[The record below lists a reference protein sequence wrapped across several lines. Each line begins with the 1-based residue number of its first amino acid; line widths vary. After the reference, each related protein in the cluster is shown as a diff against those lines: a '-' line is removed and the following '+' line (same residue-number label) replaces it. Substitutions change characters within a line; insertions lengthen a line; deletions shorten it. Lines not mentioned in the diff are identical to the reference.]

1 MIQTQIETKRARD
14 APETNIEREGIETQ
28 NEAVGVRNKYRIKS
42 VKKGD
47 IQTSWGN
54 RDMVLKNPNVNREER
69 LRQLRDIDRR
79 KDYFKHR
86 RFTLARKKYTK
97 TKGDDGSPNNIAS
110 VERTVAVAGGVVHAG
125 GVIRTAVGGTRTA
138 AGRIQTAVKSGVRLG
153 SVKDVGRMAGGIG
166 TAAKNTAAGAVGQ
179 AGHSLLRTKIDKTKT
194 SDTGMEAI
202 KQGLTDLRYA
212 DNARKA
218 VHNTARAGIKTVRSI
233 KDTPKAVK
241 RDVRKFREK
250 FIRKRRAKQLARRK
264 GKAAGGRL
272 VNVFHRGKGSGG
284 VIAIALAGVSILLII
299 VLLTSLLAMIISAIC
314 SLFSWLMPGKGWSP
328 YEALLK
334 YQLNVQKIQ
343 AQIQEEIDGDYV
355 YTPEYRWDGSEI
367 TSLKQYGNL
376 TLDVDVNAVIA
387 AAAADRFQYGDD
399 MLKNEDLKK
408 WMEKF
413 YTYEHHIDT
422 GHCPSCDCKRE
433 EKELTASDFSA
444 SETVYVQSTNSYNV
458 TFKGSCYEHTS
469 SVYTEIK
476 IPLES
481 GCINGSTSASVYG
494 SNWQVVYNISADNYS
509 KVKWDEITIKTTT
522 IYCDKTD
529 HKIYYGE
536 VVNLDAK
543 TGLDS
548 IGFSQENE
556 SVFCAI
562 YDVLQNGGV

>member
-1 MIQTQIETKRARD
+1 
-14 APETNIEREGIETQ
+14 
-28 NEAVGVRNKYRIKS
+28 
-42 VKKGD
+42 
-47 IQTSWGN
+47 
-54 RDMVLKNPNVNREER
+54 MVLKNPNVSREER

-79 KDYFKHR
+79 KDYFKNR

-97 TKGDDGSPNNIAS
+97 AKGDDGSPNNIAS

-153 SVKDVGRMAGGIG
+153 SVKDVGRVAGGIG
-166 TAAKNTAAGAVGQ
+166 TAAKNATVGAVRQ
-179 AGHSLLRTKIDKTKT
+179 TGHSLLRTKIDKTTT
-194 SDTGMEAI
+194 SDTGIESA
-202 KQGLTDLRYA
+202 KQGLTDIRYA

-218 VHNTARAGIKTVRSI
+218 VHNTASAGIKTVRSV

-241 RDVRKFREK
+241 RDVRKLREK
-250 FIRKRRAKQLARRK
+250 LIRKCRTKQIARRK

-272 VNVFHRGKGSGG
+272 MSVFHRGKGSGG

-328 YEALLK
+328 YEALQK
-334 YQLNVQKIQ
+334 YQANVQKIQ
-343 AQIQEEIDGDYV
+343 AEIQEEIDGDYV
-355 YTPEYRWDGSEI
+355 YTPEYRWDGTEI
-367 TSLKQYGNL
+367 TSLNQYGNL

-387 AAAADRFQYGDD
+387 ATAADRFQYGDD
-399 MLKNEDLKK
+399 MLKDEDLKK

-433 EKELTASDFSA
+433 EKELTASDFTA
-444 SETVYVQSTNSYNV
+444 SETVYVPSTNSYDV
-458 TFKGSCYEHTS
+458 TFKGSCYDYTS

-494 SNWQVVYNISADNYS
+494 SNWQVVYNIAGDNYS

-548 IGFSQENE
+548 IGFSEENE
-556 SVFCAI
+556 SVFCAV

>member
-1 MIQTQIETKRARD
+1 MRGTQIETKRARD

-42 VKKGD
+42 VGTGD
-47 IQTSWGN
+47 IQTAWGK

-79 KDYFKHR
+79 KDYFKNR

-97 TKGDDGSPNNIAS
+97 AKGDDGSPNNIAS

-166 TAAKNTAAGAVGQ
+166 TAAKNATVGAVKQ
-179 AGHSLLRTKIDKTKT
+179 TGHSLLRTKIDKTT
-194 SDTGMEAI
+194 TTDTGMEAA
-202 KQGLTDLRYA
+202 KQELTDLRYA

-218 VHNTARAGIKTVRSI
+218 VHNTARAGIKTVCSI

-241 RDVRKFREK
+241 RDVRKLREK
-250 FIRKRRAKQLARRK
+250 LIRKRRAKQLARRK
-264 GKAAGGRL
+264 GKSAGGRL

-328 YEALLK
+328 YEALQK
-334 YQLNVQKIQ
+334 YQANVQKIQ
-343 AQIQEEIDGDYV
+343 AQIQEDIDGDYV

-387 AAAADRFQYGDD
+387 ATAADRFQYGDD
-399 MLKNEDLKK
+399 MLKDEDLKK

-413 YTYEHHIDT
+413 YTYKHHIDT

-444 SETVYVQSTNSYNV
+444 SETVYVPSTNSYNV
-458 TFKGSCYEHTS
+458 TFKGSCYEYTN

-476 IPLES
+476 IPLKS

-494 SNWQVVYNISADNYS
+494 SNWQVVYNIAADNYS

-522 IYCDKTD
+522 IYCDKSD

-543 TGLDS
+543 IGLDN

-556 SVFCAI
+556 SVFCAV
-562 YDVLQNGGV
+562 YEVLQNGGV

>member
-14 APETNIEREGIETQ
+14 APETTIQRDGIET
-28 NEAVGVRNKYRIKS
+28 EKAAVGVRNRYHIKS
-42 VKKGD
+42 IRKGD
-47 IQTSWGN
+47 IQTSWGGK
-54 RDMVLKNPNVNREER
+54 DVVLKNSNVNRSER

-79 KDYFKHR
+79 KDYFKNR
-86 RFTLARKKYTK
+86 RFTLARKKYIK
-97 TKGDDGSPNNIAS
+97 AKGDDGSPNNIAS

-153 SVKDVGRMAGGIG
+153 SPKDVGRVAGGIG
-166 TAAKNTAAGAVGQ
+166 TAAKNATVGAVKQ
-179 AGHSLLRTKIDKTKT
+179 TGHSLLRTKIDKTT
-194 SDTGMEAI
+194 TADTGMEAA
-202 KQGLTDLRYA
+202 KQGLTDIRYA

-218 VHNTARAGIKTVRSI
+218 VHNTARAGIKTVRSV

-241 RDVRKFREK
+241 RDVGKLREK
-250 FIRKRRAKQLARRK
+250 FIRKRSAKQLARRK

-314 SLFSWLMPGKGWSP
+314 SLFSWLIPGDGKPP
-328 YEALLK
+328 YEFLRM
-334 YQLNVQKIQ
+334 YQTKVQTIQ
-343 AQIQEEIDGDYV
+343 TQIQEEINGDYQ
-355 YTPEYRWDGSEI
+355 YTPEYRWDGTEI
-367 TSLKQYGNL
+367 ISLNQYGNL
-376 TLDVDVNAVIA
+376 TLDVDINAVIA
-387 AAAADRFQYGDD
+387 ATAADRFQYGDD
-399 MLKNEDLKK
+399 MLRDEDLKN
-408 WMEKF
+408 MMAKF
-413 YTYEHHIDT
+413 YSYEHHIDT

-444 SETVYVQSTNSYNV
+444 SETVFVQSTNSYNV
-458 TFKGSCYEHTS
+458 TFMGNCYEHTS

-494 SNWQVVYNISADNYS
+494 SNWQVVYNIAGDNYS

-522 IYCDKTD
+522 IYCDKSD

-536 VVNLDAK
+536 VVNIDVETAVPEL
-543 TGLDS
+543 
-548 IGFSQENE
+548 GFSDENR
-556 SVFCAI
+556 SVFWTI
-562 YDVLQNGGV
+562 YDVLKKGGL